1 MLSIRPYA
9 ISPTA
14 IHAGHFVCWD
24 PNQVGMRAER
34 WIVVSQLLRITLS

>member
-14 IHAGHFVCWD
+14 IHAGHFACWYL
-24 PNQVGMRAER
+24 NQAGMRAER
-34 WIVVSQLLRITLS
+34 WIVLSQLPRITLS